1 MEFSRYENKIFY
13 NSDDEFP
20 DYFKCNY
27 ADWCN
32 GENCGS
38 EHFEKVF

>member
-13 NSDDEFP
+13 NADDEFP

-32 GENCGS
+32 GENCGL